1 MVDSAGLISKSKV
14 SIAIS
19 ANELAGNVLIF
30 GFFNL
35 KSVGKVY
42 QLETNQLRE
51 GMITRRYKRR
61 TCKASD
67 KFLKEVE
74 EKLATERYTAQ
85 ELQIVSHVTEKF
97 FGKVAYVEKI
107 KKVLKMTFPL

>member
-1 MVDSAGLISKSKV
+1 MVDSAGLISKSRV
-14 SIAIS
+14 SIALS
-19 ANELAGNVLIF
+19 ANELAGNVLTF

-51 GMITRRYKRR
+51 GMITRRYRRR

-67 KFLKEVE
+67 KFIKEV
-74 EKLATERYTAQ
+74 KLATERYTAQ
-85 ELQIVSHVTEKF
+85 ELQIVSHVTENF
-97 FGKVAYVEKI
+97 FGKMAYVEKI
-107 KKVLKMTFPL
+107 NKVLKMTFPL